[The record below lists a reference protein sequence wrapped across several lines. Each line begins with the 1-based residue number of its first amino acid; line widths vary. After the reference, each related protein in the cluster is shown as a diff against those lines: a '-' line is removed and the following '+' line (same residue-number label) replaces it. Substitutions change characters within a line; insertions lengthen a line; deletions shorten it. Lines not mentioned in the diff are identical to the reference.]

1 MSTTLHIDGDRL
13 LKRLDQFAAIGATP
27 GGGVNRPAL
36 SALDQQARRLLSELA
51 FARGFRVE
59 QDQMANLYIR
69 REGAANVPPF
79 VIGSHLDSQPMG
91 GRFDGA
97 LGVLA
102 AFEVLETLEDRS
114 VETHTPVEVVVWT
127 NEEGSRFAPGAMG
140 SRAFSSGAIPPEWK
154 EAKDQDGVGLDQEL
168 TATVAALPEAP
179 LRPLGAPIAGYLELH
194 IEQGPVLEEEEIP
207 VGIVTGIQGTRWL
220 KISVSGEAAHA
231 GTTGLAFRKDAL
243 AASTSVMKRFYDE
256 IMPKDQNARL
266 TIGRLSVSPGSIN
279 TIPAAVDF
287 YVDLRHRNNER
298 LNDLEA
304 RVRDICL
311 AETRS
316 TGCQVV
322 IEKVLDMAPVAFPDK
337 MIEVTEEAA
346 RKLGLPARRLV
357 SGAFHDALFV
367 AGVAPAGMIFVP
379 CRKGRS
385 HCEDEHVEPSATI
398 AGCNLLLHTAIGY
411 CKLNVG

>member
-1 MSTTLHIDGDRL
+1 MTSTLHIDGDRL

-36 SALDQQARRLLSELA
+36 SALDREARRLLSEFA

-59 QDQMANLYIR
+59 QDEMANLFIR
-69 REGAANVPPF
+69 REGVADVPPF
-79 VIGSHLDSQPMG
+79 LIGSHLDSQPMG

-102 AFEVLETLEDRS
+102 AFEVLETLEDLS

-140 SRAFSSGAIPPEWK
+140 SRAFSSGTIPSEWK
-154 EAKDQDGVGLDQEL
+154 EARDQDGVGLEQEL
-168 TATVAALPEAP
+168 TATVVALPEAP
-179 LRPLGAPIAGYLELH
+179 LRPMGAPIAGYLELH
-194 IEQGPVLEEEEIP
+194 IEQGPVLEDEGLP

-220 KISVSGEAAHA
+220 KIHVSGEAAHA

-243 AASTSVMKRFYDE
+243 AAATSVMKRLYDE
-256 IMPKDQNARL
+256 IMPHDQDARL

-279 TIPAAVDF
+279 TIPASVEF
-287 YVDLRHRNNER
+287 YVDLRHRSIER
-298 LNDLEA
+298 LDDMEA
-304 RVRDICL
+304 QVRDICL
-311 AETRS
+311 TGARS
-316 TGCQVV
+316 SRCE
-322 IEKVLDMAPVAFPDK
+322 IAIDKVLDMAPAAFPDK

-346 RKLGLPARRLV
+346 RKLGLQTRRLV
-357 SGAFHDALFV
+357 SGAFHDALFI
-367 AGVAPAGMIFVP
+367 ADVAPAGMIFVP

-385 HCEDEHVEPSATI
+385 HCEDEHVEPSASI
-398 AGCNLLLHTAIGY
+398 AGCDLLLHTALA
-411 CKLNVG
+411 LNQ